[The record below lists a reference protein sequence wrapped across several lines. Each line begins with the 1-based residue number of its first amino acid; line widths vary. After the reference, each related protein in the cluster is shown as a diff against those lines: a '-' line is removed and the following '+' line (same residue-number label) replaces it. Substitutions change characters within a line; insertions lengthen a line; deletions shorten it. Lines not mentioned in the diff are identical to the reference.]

1 MLSCHPIASLWP
13 HCELWHLDHGGRGGM
28 FGPFI
33 AQFQLPACRFSEPRH
48 VLKHGLCLKGFKRWK
63 VFFFSF
69 IFAVNPIPLLLLSI
83 PNFRC
88 QCGSAQKDNCKQA
101 NKITWTKKCFGVTS
115 MDFLG
120 LWQHW
125 APSQVREESSLTET
139 SLVAWSG
146 SGRGGHWRGGKVW
159 GRRGKG
165 TFAVQ
170 LAALCEAGTVG
181 RYRAGEESKWEAF
194 SSPLVA
200 SPLLFSPSLHF
211 TLPIQGSHFHINL
224 ALKDVLCCHL
234 VENLTDRIECRTT
247 TNFAKNQK

>member
-1 MLSCHPIASLWP
+1 MVGGGACLAHLSHSFNCLRVDFQNP
-13 HCELWHLDHGGRGGM
+13 DM
-28 FGPFI
+28 FWNMG
-33 AQFQLPACRFSEPRH
+33 S
-48 VLKHGLCLKGFKRWK
+48 VLKVLKGERF
-63 VFFFSF
+63 FFFSF